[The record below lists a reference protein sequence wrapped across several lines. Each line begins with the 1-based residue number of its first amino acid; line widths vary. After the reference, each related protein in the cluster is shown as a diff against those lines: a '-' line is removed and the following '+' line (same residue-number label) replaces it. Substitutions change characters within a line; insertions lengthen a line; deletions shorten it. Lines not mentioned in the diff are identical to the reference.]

1 LRKRN
6 HQKHVDFRLKR
17 QFVRIYYR
25 NPALETLTF
34 FGTDS
39 IPYKTFFLGRRLLYK
54 VSPYNHLD
62 SPENDLSYTL
72 GEDTMPVAYVLVT
85 CEIGFE
91 DKAMEQISKLPCVE
105 EVNRVTGVYDIVVK
119 LSGSDLDLLREVI
132 GKDMVKIREI
142 SFTHTLMADQIV

>member
-1 LRKRN
+1 MRKRD
-6 HQKHVDFRLKR
+6 HRKYVDFRPKR
-17 QFVRIYYR
+17 QFVNIYYR
-25 NPALETLTF
+25 NTALETLTF
-34 FGTDS
+34 LLL
-39 IPYKTFFLGRRLLYK
+39 IQYHIKLFLGRRLLYK